1 MDFVIQVDHVT
12 YSYPLAKEPALKQL
26 NVGIERGKFYGV
38 IGENGAGKLHFA
50 HFFEVLS
57 RNFIKEIWKAKF

>member
-26 NVGIERGKFYGV
+26 NVGIEKRKILWSYWGKWCR
-38 IGENGAGKLHFA
+38 E
-50 HFFEVLS
+50 
-57 RNFIKEIWKAKF
+57 NFILRTSSRFYPGIL